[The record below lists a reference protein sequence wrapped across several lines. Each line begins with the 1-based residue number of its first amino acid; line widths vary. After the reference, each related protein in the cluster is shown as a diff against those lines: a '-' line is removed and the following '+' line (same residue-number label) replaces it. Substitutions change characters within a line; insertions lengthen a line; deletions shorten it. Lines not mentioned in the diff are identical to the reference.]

1 MEPSTTEAYLRGRDV
16 HMRGVCVTANMPY
29 RVTGLTE
36 RSCGGSATLLEL
48 QNASKNRVL
57 TCSHDAD
64 AADRLCSGYV
74 TVLDDTPGDWHGVMC
89 GRFGVKYI
97 EEAVLAPME
106 FFDYNFGHIVTD
118 GAMAVAAV
126 RFAQANA
133 RQRSNPGDRP
143 AGATAARVPTFLWRS
158 RGRPFTDQPLP
169 ALWEGYMRQAGLRY
183 LPVSDGS
190 VCFGS
195 VTILA
200 QPLNMLSWHRIASAP
215 FLQMADAWGGFAR
228 LTQWPADHPMAG
240 GAMFEVEAVAE
251 AARRV
256 DAAPGSGGPSDP
268 ALGGVSRAA
277 VLGRS
282 RALRKRLWMRAPASL
297 LTGPACGDT
306 RRGAGVGSQARK
318 PRVLVINR
326 TGRRRVRNMA
336 RLMEWFA
343 SNGYEVQDWSP
354 EGASA
359 AEQAQQIQAA
369 DVFVSNHGQGQ
380 AWGMFMREDAVMVTL
395 CSANQVALGS
405 CTYYPIA
412 ARNGGHSTRR
422 IFTMVSKDAQYFQGS
437 LVRDADMQ
445 AIVRANGDGRDGGS
459 WHYSATHFEDIALDV
474 GQFATEWAAFLLGD
488 GEHRAPD
495 GSADAFWRF
504 WCNFS
509 DVADAVDRADGEA
522 RATSD
527 PRSKYLADRAP
538 RLGEGVALV

>member
-1 MEPSTTEAYLRGRDV
+1 MTEAYLRGRDV

-118 GAMAVAAV
+118 GAMAVAA
-126 RFAQANA
+126 
-133 RQRSNPGDRP
+133 
-143 AGATAARVPTFLWRS
+143 
-158 RGRPFTDQPLP
+158 
-169 ALWEGYMRQAGLRY
+169 
-183 LPVSDGS
+183 
-190 VCFGS
+190 
-195 VTILA
+195 
-200 QPLNMLSWHRIASAP
+200 PLNMLSWHRIASAP
-215 FLQMADAWGGFAR
+215 FLHMADAWGGFAR
-228 LTQWPADHPMAG
+228 LTQWPADHPMVG
-240 GAMFEVEAVAE
+240 GAMFEAEAVAE

-268 ALGGVSRAA
+268 ALGGASRAA

-297 LTGPACGDT
+297 LTGPACGDA

-412 ARNGGHSTRR
+412 TRNGGHSTRR

-509 DVADAVDRADGEA
+509 DVEDAVDRADGEA